1 MGLLPNQTYFGNNMN
16 FKKIA
21 SLLALSAAFASTSA
35 LADDQAVNFAG
46 MTAKFDSIGTVLAGG
61 DDVITFTG
69 LASGT
74 YDFVL
79 SLSGQYTTLSSLS
92 LNNVVGTAYS
102 GGKFLFA
109 GVEGTG
115 TTPFV
120 LTLNGF
126 TTAGKP
132 SLYSGELTVT
142 AVPEPETYAL
152 MLAGLAAVGFVA
164 RRRKA

>member
-1 MGLLPNQTYFGNNMN
+1 MN

-21 SLLALSAAFASTSA
+21 SLLALTAAFASNSA
-35 LADDQAVNFAG
+35 MADDQMVNFVG

-61 DDVITFTG
+61 NDVITFNG

-79 SLSGQYTTLSSLS
+79 TLSGQNTTLTGLT
-92 LNNVVGTAYS
+92 LNNVVGNAYF
-102 GGKFLFA
+102 GGKVLFA
-109 GVEGTG
+109 DVEGTG

-120 LTLNGF
+120 LTLNGS
-126 TTAGKP
+126 TTAGKTA
-132 SLYSGELTVT
+132 LYSGELTVT
-142 AVPEPETYAL
+142 AVPEPESYAL